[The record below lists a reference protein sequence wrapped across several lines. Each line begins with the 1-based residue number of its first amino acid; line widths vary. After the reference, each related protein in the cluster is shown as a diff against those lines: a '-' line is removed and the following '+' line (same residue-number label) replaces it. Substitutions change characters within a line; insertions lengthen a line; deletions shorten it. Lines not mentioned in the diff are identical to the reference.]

1 MQRRSTM
8 KLAGMTSALLALSAC
23 AGGNYRPVADAPVR
37 IGPAYTIRGAT
48 YVPAAAPAYDALGYA
63 SWYGSE
69 SGNRTANGEKF
80 RPGWITAAHTTLP
93 LPTYVAVTAL
103 DRGRR
108 IIVRLTDPG
117 PFEIGRASV
126 RER

>member
-48 YVPAAAPAYDALGYA
+48 YVPAAAPASDAPGSA
-63 SWYGSE
+63 IWYGSE
-69 SGNRTANGEKF
+69 SGNRPAQGENF
-80 RPGWITAAHTTLP
+80 RHGWITAHHTTF
-93 LPTYVAVTAL
+93 AL
-103 DRGRR
+103 HTLLRVDEHDRGMRH
-108 IIVRLTDPG
+108 
-117 PFEIGRASV
+117 
-126 RER
+126 

>member
-8 KLAGMTSALLALSAC
+8 NRAGMTSALLALSAC

-63 SWYGSE
+63 SWFGSE
-69 SGNRTANGEKF
+69 SGNRTANGATF
-80 RPGWITAAHTTLP
+80 RPGWLTPPHTTLP
-93 LPTYVAVTAL
+93 LPTFVAVTPPAT
-103 DRGRR
+103 GRR
-108 IIVRLTDPG
+108 TP
-117 PFEIGRASV
+117 
-126 RER
+126 

>member
-1 MQRRSTM
+1 M
-8 KLAGMTSALLALSAC
+8 KLAGMTSALLALSPC

-80 RPGWITAAHTTLP
+80 RPGWITAAHRSEEHTSELQSLMRISYAVFCLKKKKEQKTT
-93 LPTYVAVTAL
+93 
-103 DRGRR
+103 
-108 IIVRLTDPG
+108 
-117 PFEIGRASV
+117 EIKKY
-126 RER
+126 RENKPNQ